1 MGIDKAKV
9 RIKDPYTK
17 YEHTRKSLPAKAEEH
32 SECDRSQASSWAD
45 TAVSDNDEFWKDL
58 DDGKL
63 GKARDLMISSEDC
76 VGQVQDL
83 SQWVS
88 KDLCPPADTDF
99 ANIYEDLKFECNFPK
114 PIMDNYTIVYPD
126 QLMEEM
132 SCKKKKPET
141 DNKKSGKKKKTRNKE
156 TLVEKS
162 EPHRELPLLG
172 MKSDIAKPEH
182 LENSAQLENTEEMLE
197 KSYRGRR
204 DAENLMFFR
213 TMARDSEFWKPGV
226 LNPLP
231 GDTSQRPKSFRVT
244 KVENGVVTIQSK
256 FESLIPKDP
265 GNYVSEAQAEENL
278 MFFKYVARNRSFFQF
293 KENE

>member
-1 MGIDKAKV
+1 
-9 RIKDPYTK
+9 
-17 YEHTRKSLPAKAEEH
+17 
-32 SECDRSQASSWAD
+32 
-45 TAVSDNDEFWKDL
+45 
-58 DDGKL
+58 
-63 GKARDLMISSEDC
+63 MISSEDC

-99 ANIYEDLKFECNFPK
+99 VNIYEDLKFECNFPK
-114 PIMDNYTIVYPD
+114 PIMDNYTIVYPN

-182 LENSAQLENTEEMLE
+182 LENSSQLENTEEMLE

>member
-17 YEHTRKSLPAKAEEH
+17 YEHTKKSLPAKAEDH
-32 SECDRSQASSWAD
+32 SECDRSQKSSRAD
-45 TAVSDNDEFWKDL
+45 TAVSDGDEFWNDL
-58 DDGKL
+58 DDGRL

-88 KDLCPPADTDF
+88 KDLCPSADTDL
-99 ANIYEDLKFECNFPK
+99 ANIYEGLKFECNFPK
-114 PIMDNYTIVYPD
+114 HIMDNYTIVSPN

-132 SCKKKKPET
+132 SCKRKKPET

-156 TLVEKS
+156 KLVQES
-162 EPHRELPLLG
+162 DPHREPALLG
-172 MKSDIAKPEH
+172 MKSDIRNSEH
-182 LENSAQLENTEEMLE
+182 LENSSHLENTEEMLAE
-197 KSYRGRR
+197 NYRGRR

-213 TMARDSEFWKPGV
+213 TMARDSDFWKPGV

-231 GDTSQRPKSFRVT
+231 GNTSQRPKFFRVT
-244 KVENGVVTIQSK
+244 EVENGVFTVQSK
-256 FESLIPKDP
+256 LESLIPNDP

>member
-99 ANIYEDLKFECNFPK
+99 VNIYEDLKFECNFPK
-114 PIMDNYTIVYPD
+114 HIMDNYTIVYPN

-132 SCKKKKPET
+132 SCKKKKHET

-156 TLVEKS
+156 TPLEKS

-182 LENSAQLENTEEMLE
+182 LENSSQLENTEEMLE